1 MRFLYLNAIDYG
13 NTFLAF
19 QLLQAQ
25 GIQTHWHY
33 TKWPIVKNY
42 LICLAAL
49 FLFFTS
55 QLLAQS
61 SPIIY
66 VDQQATGNN
75 TGQNWADAYVD
86 LQEAIVEAQYG
97 DTVWVAQGIY
107 TPTTSNDRKISFSL
121 KNGVAL
127 IGGFQGD
134 ETAIDQRNVNNH
146 ETILTGDIGII
157 GDSLDNSYHVIYAL
171 GVDSTTLLDGF
182 TITAGVANFE
192 DPSFSSTFLL
202 GGGMLLDTND
212 DFPIT
217 NPVIQNCTFVNNAAW
232 RGGGLYIKSSEKH
245 QAYPAI
251 HNCLFEANR
260 AQLDGGGMVK
270 EGDQY
275 HTPASNFK
283 DNRFQFNN
291 AGLTGGAIYF
301 SGYFTNIAIKSSSFS
316 NNQSQDLGGAIAFF
330 IGLANVEAS
339 FEDCRFTANKGSSG
353 GAISFTAFNSNFL
366 QPTSSNIDL
375 RNCFFEENR
384 ARNNNGGTIANAIAD
399 VNSFLLLHNC
409 TFSKNASFN
418 RGGAIQLQ
426 SLPGPANTINNLIVT
441 DSKFF
446 NNSAGGGISGGIRAG
461 ASNEFFNGNLQ
472 IKNSLFV
479 GNTGALTFLNN
490 RGVINA
496 EVSNCTLVDNIGPH
510 ILKTWSPHFTPDSFE
525 VNVEVANCI
534 LWDPKAPLFE
544 LFNNSSY
551 ENPTMYGFN
560 LHHNLISTD
569 ACDLPGGEEACQD
582 NNLFNVHP
590 QFRDS
595 LNGDFRLAGCS
606 PAINAGINTL
616 VTTETDLT
624 GQPRILEGRVDLGAY
639 EQELFDL
646 NVTSVQVKEVSCWGE
661 QDGQI
666 EVSTNGTPPLQY
678 TWTNAGLAG
687 MGNEQLLPGLYAVTI
702 TDSLLCQEN
711 LFIQVDEPDSLQAT
725 FSLIPSADEQMNGS
739 ITLEQVLG
747 GRPPYQWSWNTGDNS
762 PSLNNLSNGTYALT
776 LTDRNGC
783 TKQWNFDLALP
794 NATISQKSNFELS
807 VFPNPIQAGKHFTIQ
822 YHLPSAQRYTFSLI
836 DPIGRQL
843 MQQSHRLKGIGQLV
857 WPSVSA
863 SAGIYFVQV
872 SSATGEVL
880 ALQKLL
886 LVE

>member
-13 NTFLAF
+13 NPFLAF

-25 GIQTHWHY
+25 SIQTHWHY
-33 TKWPIVKNY
+33 TNWPIVKNH
-42 LICLAAL
+42 LICLTVL
-49 FLFFTS
+49 FLFSTS

-61 SPIIY
+61 SPIY
-66 VDQQATGNN
+66 VDQQVSGNN
-75 TGQNWADAYVD
+75 TGQNWADAYID
-86 LQEAIVEAQYG
+86 LQDAIVEAQYG
-97 DTVWVAQGIY
+97 DTIWVAQGIY
-107 TPTTSNDRKISFSL
+107 KPTTSNDRKINFSL

-134 ETAIDQRNVNNH
+134 ETTIDQRDVNSY
-146 ETILTGDIGII
+146 ETILTGDIGAI

-202 GGGMLLDTND
+202 GGGILLDTND
-212 DFPIT
+212 DFPIS
-217 NPVIQNCTFVNNAAW
+217 NPVIQNCIFINNTAW

-245 QAYPAI
+245 QAYPSI
-251 HNCLFEANR
+251 KHCLFKRNS
-260 AQLDGGGMVK
+260 AQLDGGGVTKFGDK
-270 EGDQY
+270 ES
-275 HTPASNFK
+275 TPPLSFIGCSFIQ
-283 DNRFQFNN
+283 NR
-291 AGLTGGAIYF
+291 AGATGGGLF
-301 SGYFTNIAIKSSSFS
+301 LSGSYINAEVDSSSFK
-316 NNQSQDLGGAIAFF
+316 NNESQDLGGGIAFYL
-330 IGLANVEAS
+330 GLAEANVRIRNS
-339 FEDCRFTANKGSSG
+339 MFISNKGSSG
-353 GAISFTAFNSNFL
+353 GAIEITILGVDFQGLTESAFYL
-366 QPTSSNIDL
+366 Q
-375 RNCFFEENR
+375 NCLLENNQ
-384 ARNNNGGTIANAIAD
+384 ARNDKGGAIATSI
-399 VNSFLLLHNC
+399 VTATSFLTIENC
-409 TFSKNASFN
+409 TLKENWSFN

-426 SLPGPANTINNLIVT
+426 SLSTGINNLTVHQ
-441 DSKFF
+441 SKFI
-446 NNSAGGGISGGIRAG
+446 NNRSSSGVSGGIRAG
-461 ASNEFFNGNLQ
+461 ASNEFFSGDIQ
-472 IKNSLFV
+472 VKNSLFI

-490 RGVINA
+490 KGIITAKVHNSTFIN
-496 EVSNCTLVDNIGPH
+496 NGTIGPT
-510 ILKTWSPHFTPDSFE
+510 ILKKWPLSFTPDIHRIDTE
-525 VNVEVANCI
+525 IANCI
-534 LWDPKAPLFE
+534 FWNPPNIPLEFI
-544 LFNNSSY
+544 FNNNTL

-569 ACDLPGGEEACQD
+569 ACDLPGGEEACQE

-616 VTTETDLT
+616 VTTETDLA
-624 GQPRILEGRVDLGAY
+624 GQPRVLEGRVDLGAY

-646 NVTSVQVKEVSCWGE
+646 DVTSVQVKEISCWGE

-666 EVSTNGTPPLQY
+666 EVSTTGTLPLQY
-678 TWTNAGLAG
+678 DWTNAGLAG
-687 MGNEQLLPGLYAVTI
+687 MGNEQLSPGLYAVTV
-702 TDSLLCQEN
+702 TDSLNCQES

-725 FSLIPSADEQMNGS
+725 FSLIPSANEQMNGS

-747 GRPPYQWSWNTGDNS
+747 GRPPYQWTWSTGDNT
-762 PSLNNLSNGTYALT
+762 PSLTHLLNGTYALT

-783 TKQWNFDLALP
+783 TQQWNFDLALP
-794 NATISQKSNFELS
+794 DATTSLKSGFEISI
-807 VFPNPIQAGKHFTIQ
+807 FPNPIQSERGFTIQ
-822 YHLPSAQRYTFSLI
+822 YNLPSAQRYTFSLI
-836 DPIGRQL
+836 DPIGQQL

-863 SAGIYFVQV
+863 AEGIYFLQV